1 MADPKGGVRAEAPTT
16 IRYNGTAVFMAFTP
30 VCLAANIPLPLSNPC
45 FLIVGIS
52 LAPVLRGDVLRLV
65 IFLAGITK
73 PVLPDN

>member
-16 IRYNGTAVFMAFTP
+16 IRYSGTAVFMAFMP
-30 VCLAANIPLPLSNPC
+30 VCLDANIPLPFSNPC

-65 IFLAGITK
+65 IFLAGMFK
-73 PVLPDN
+73 PVSPGS